1 MERSISQR
9 FTAMLLCVCL
19 MIGSLP
25 FSALHGY
32 ASKNERSAIGGLGG
46 YLQGAMRNESLPLHR
61 GMDLRQN
68 VQIISRMFCME
79 KRQPL

>member
-32 ASKNERSAIGGLGG
+32 ASKNERSAIGELDG
-46 YLQGAMRNESLPLHR
+46 YLQGALQTVKFLTEMERRPIFKINIIPLPVVL
-61 GMDLRQN
+61 
-68 VQIISRMFCME
+68 
-79 KRQPL
+79 